1 MHRRTAR
8 RKGRSVRQERV
19 SCGGQDEEVAPLWWE
34 ELSEEGTW
42 CGGEWQSQAGGDLG
56 RGGLCRRGDPR
67 SRALRW
73 ERGWE
78 MRLATVKGTIPLASL
93 GCVETLGHP
102 QS

>member
-1 MHRRTAR
+1 M
-8 RKGRSVRQERV
+8 
-19 SCGGQDEEVAPLWWE
+19 APLWWE

-56 RGGLCRRGDPR
+56 GGRLCRRGDPR

-102 QS
+102 QSCSRPFLGSRELVV